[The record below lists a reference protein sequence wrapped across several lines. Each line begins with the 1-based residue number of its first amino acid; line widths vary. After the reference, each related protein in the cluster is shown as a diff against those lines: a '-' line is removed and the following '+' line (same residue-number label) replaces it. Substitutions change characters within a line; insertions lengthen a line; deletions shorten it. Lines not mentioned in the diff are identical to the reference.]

1 MAEKN
6 TKDKIDRIPLL
17 GLLSRCRELVNES
30 EDSVWS
36 CMDDEEI
43 YHRLNDAIELLKEN
57 RSNDALELHLLFAPT
72 GPLQETSIQNDWSE
86 EYLVPAEQFDAT
98 VGKKSL

>member
-17 GLLSRCRELVNES
+17 GLLSRCRELINES

-36 CMDDEEI
+36 CMDVEEI

-57 RSNDALELHLLFAPT
+57 RSTDALELHLLFAPT
-72 GPLQETSIQNDWSE
+72 GPLQETSIQNDRSE
-86 EYLVPAEQFDAT
+86 EYLVLAEQFDAT